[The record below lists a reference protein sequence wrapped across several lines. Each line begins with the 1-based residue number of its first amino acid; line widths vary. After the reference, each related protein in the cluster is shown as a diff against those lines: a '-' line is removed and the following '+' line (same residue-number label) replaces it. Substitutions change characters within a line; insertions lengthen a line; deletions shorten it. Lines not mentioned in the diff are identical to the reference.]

1 MNIYWQ
7 GGSSAS
13 DRELIDTIDPWSG
26 IVYTSVPGDTFF
38 LYGDDGTCLGSFVFP
53 DFIDIGVVWISP

>member
-1 MNIYWQ
+1 
-7 GGSSAS
+7 
-13 DRELIDTIDPWSG
+13 
-26 IVYTSVPGDTFF
+26 VPGDTFF